1 MIMEQNVMFND
12 ETKKSLVDGVNLIGN
27 AVGTTFGPMGK
38 NVIIN
43 YGTGIHI
50 TKDGAT
56 VAAAVNSPDRGE
68 QLAIDVVRDISVQT
82 AKQVGDGTTTVTL
95 LTQAL
100 VNAYKD
106 YEGHPI
112 ELQRELQKSQQD
124 IITYI
129 ESQKLEISSFEDIKK
144 VATISANND
153 PILGDLIAQA
163 YNVVG
168 KYGVVN
174 IDESSQVE
182 NSYEA
187 VKGLQIESGY
197 ASPFFINTPDNT
209 CIMDNVLVYITQEK
223 IKENSDI
230 IPIVN
235 EAMAAKK
242 SLLFIAT
249 DMDTSVQ
256 QTLFLNNAH
265 KTLHCCFVKCPH
277 HGVYKDTI
285 IDDVKRILG
294 SSMSCE
300 KIVISKDSTT
310 FIGCNSDY
318 DNTDYIEEI
327 KYKLKQPEIS
337 PTEEKFHTKRLANFL
352 GGVCTIKVGGYSEAE
367 IREKKD
373 RVEDAICAT
382 KAALEGGVLPG
393 GGIALLKAADNVDN
407 LHPTFRNTL
416 KVPYQI
422 LLNNAGLA
430 SAKLDKQFWNG
441 TNLKTGEFGN
451 MYDLGV
457 IDPFLVTKT
466 VIENAVNTATLILTN
481 GCAIFKTNKL

>member
-1 MIMEQNVMFND
+1 
-12 ETKKSLVDGVNLIGN
+12 
-27 AVGTTFGPMGK
+27 
-38 NVIIN
+38 
-43 YGTGIHI
+43 
-50 TKDGAT
+50 
-56 VAAAVNSPDRGE
+56 
-68 QLAIDVVRDISVQT
+68 
-82 AKQVGDGTTTVTL
+82 
-95 LTQAL
+95 
-100 VNAYKD
+100 
-106 YEGHPI
+106 
-112 ELQRELQKSQQD
+112 
-124 IITYI
+124 
-129 ESQKLEISSFEDIKK
+129 
-144 VATISANND
+144 
-153 PILGDLIAQA
+153 
-163 YNVVG
+163 
-168 KYGVVN
+168 
-174 IDESSQVE
+174 
-182 NSYEA
+182 
-187 VKGLQIESGY
+187 
-197 ASPFFINTPDNT
+197 
-209 CIMDNVLVYITQEK
+209 
-223 IKENSDI
+223 
-230 IPIVN
+230 
-235 EAMAAKK
+235 
-242 SLLFIAT
+242 
-249 DMDTSVQ
+249 
-256 QTLFLNNAH
+256 
-265 KTLHCCFVKCPH
+265 
-277 HGVYKDTI
+277 VYKDTI

-294 SSMSCE
+294 SSMSCD

-430 SAKLDKQFWNG
+430 SAKLDNQFWNG

-481 GCAIFKTNKL
+481 GCAIFKTIKL